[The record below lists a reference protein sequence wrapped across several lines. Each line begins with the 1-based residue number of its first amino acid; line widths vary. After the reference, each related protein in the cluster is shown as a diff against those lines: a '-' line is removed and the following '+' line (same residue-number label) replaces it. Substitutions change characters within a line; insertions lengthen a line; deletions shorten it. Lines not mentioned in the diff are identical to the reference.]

1 MLIVIFFRFGL
12 AGGLFV
18 TFAFLGSNSVGGSG
32 MLSSI
37 LVFYY
42 SIIVS
47 GDGGGWGGGEIGREG
62 MKEGCKA
69 DVK

>member
-1 MLIVIFFRFGL
+1 VLIVIFFRFGL

-47 GDGGGWGGGEIGREG
+47 GDGWGGRLDGRNG
-62 MKEGCKA
+62 VCKA
-69 DVK
+69 VVK